1 MSSAK
6 VTVYVLQLNDRKQFY
21 IGATI
26 RRWEDRIMDI
36 ALGIDI
42 PVFVRGKRFGVE
54 ETISNVTPLEE
65 LTTTLRYMKAYGP
78 DRVRGACFSNMS
90 LREDQIDTIES
101 FMDIVA
107 TCETYLIGH

>member
-21 IGATI
+21 IGATA

-42 PVFVRGKRFGVE
+42 PVFVQF
-54 ETISNVTPLEE
+54 
-65 LTTTLRYMKAYGP
+65 
-78 DRVRGACFSNMS
+78 
-90 LREDQIDTIES
+90 
-101 FMDIVA
+101 VA
-107 TCETYLIGH
+107 TYF